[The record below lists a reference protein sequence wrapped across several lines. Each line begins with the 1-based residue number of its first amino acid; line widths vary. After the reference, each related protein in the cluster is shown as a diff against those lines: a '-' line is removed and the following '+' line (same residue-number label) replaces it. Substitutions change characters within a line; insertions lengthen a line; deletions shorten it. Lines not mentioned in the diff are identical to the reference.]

1 MQKSLL
7 IIFSC
12 RRGPDFPIQ
21 RSLSSSW
28 ARIQRSLLTVT
39 GWFAQVPVVY
49 NLTWGG
55 FVGKPVWKR
64 ALPGSA
70 QSLALPM
77 APESKNQGI
86 ALSAYPCWSRPP
98 VQSPRHPNAKDSKLK
113 CSPFPLLASL
123 TEIYTKNWFH
133 ELCVWFAPSH
143 PHHQQIL
150 LTQWNHIR

>member
-12 RRGPDFPIQ
+12 RPRTW
-21 RSLSSSW
+21 LSHT
-28 ARIQRSLLTVT
+28 AVT
-39 GWFAQVPVVY
+39 QFKLSQNPKDSAQVPVVY

-64 ALPGSA
+64 ALPSSA

-123 TEIYTKNWFH
+123 TEIYTENWFH
-133 ELCVWFAPSH
+133 ELYVWFAPSH

-150 LTQWNHIR
+150 LTQWDHIR